1 MLDVSQGPTT
11 DRRRSRRASTQ
22 RKFLP
27 EVQALRALAVALVI
41 VYHLEP
47 RLVPGGFIGV
57 DVFFVISGFLISGHM
72 LREVRETGRLS
83 LARFWAN
90 RARRILPAG
99 LLVIGLTSAVST
111 WVIASSEW
119 LNLQRQ
125 ALASIF
131 YVQNW
136 LLARDSVDYLAADNA
151 PTPFQHFWSLAVEEQ
166 FYLLWPLVVVV
177 MAALAVR
184 TARAGR
190 RPRVG
195 RWVFAGF
202 GVLVAA
208 SFVWSVLEVQAQDPS
223 AYFVTTTRLWEL
235 GAGGMLAVVLR
246 HTERFALARAFLA
259 LAGLGTIAAGAF
271 LMSSETP
278 FPGVA
283 ALVPVLGTVAVIAA
297 GRTHGAGS
305 LTWLVDR
312 SWVQWLGNVSYSAY
326 LWHFPV
332 IVFFVAWADRDPR
345 PFESVG
351 LLALALVAAQASYTL
366 VEQPLRTARWARRGN
381 TRVLVAAA
389 VAMAVT
395 SVVALVPGYRAA
407 QEEQEWVERA
417 DVVTIAEGSGF
428 GAEAVHDG
436 IFPAYVTDERVLVPN
451 VADLGKELA
460 PMFSNGCTSGEAD
473 GVTKGC
479 TFGDTTGEHTIALVG
494 DSHMRM
500 LGTPLVS
507 IAEKNGWRVRTY
519 LHNSCPFALEPRT
532 LPGGPACVE
541 ANQATLEDL
550 LADPPDVVVTTFY
563 SGSEFRPSGSGRPPG
578 VEGLRQVWDEL
589 EDAGSRVIVIAD
601 APRPRGDV
609 TECVADHQ
617 ADPAR
622 CDVSRA
628 EALDQPGA
636 RTLRQAVE
644 ESGRVELVDLTDYY
658 CDSERCPAVVGNVL
672 VYRDGNHVT
681 DTYARSLQPYLAEAI
696 GIGG

>member
-1 MLDVSQGPTT
+1 V
-11 DRRRSRRASTQ
+11 STQ
-22 RKFLP
+22 RRFLP

-99 LLVIGLTSAVST
+99 LLVIGITAAASPL
-111 WVIASSEW
+111 VIASSEW
-119 LNLQRQ
+119 LNIQRQ

-136 LLARDSVDYLAADNA
+136 VLARDSVDYLAADNA

-190 RPRVG
+190 SSRVG
-195 RWVFAGF
+195 PWVFAGF

-208 SFVWSVLEVQAQDPS
+208 SFVWSVLEVRAQDPS

-271 LMSSETP
+271 LMSAQTP

-297 GRTHGAGS
+297 GRTQGVGS

-332 IVFFVAWADRDPR
+332 IVFFTAWADRDPG
-345 PFESVG
+345 PLESVG
-351 LLALALVAAQASYTL
+351 LLALSLLAAQASYTL
-366 VEQPLRTARWARRGN
+366 VEQPLRSAGWARRGN
-381 TRVLVAAA
+381 ARVLVAAA
-389 VAMAVT
+389 AAMALT
-395 SVVALVPGYRAA
+395 SAVAFVPGVRAA
-407 QEEQEWVERA
+407 QEEREWAEKA
-417 DVVTIAEGSGF
+417 DVVAIAPGTGF
-428 GAEAVHDG
+428 GAEAVRDG
-436 IFPAYVTDERVLVPN
+436 VLPAYVTDDRALVPN
-451 VADLGKELA
+451 VTDLGKELA
-460 PMFSNGCTSGEAD
+460 PMFGNGCTSGEAD

-479 TFGDTTGEHTIALVG
+479 TFGDPAGERTLALVG

-507 IAEKNGWRVRTY
+507 IAEAQGWRVRTY
-519 LHNSCPFALEPRT
+519 LHNSCPFGLEPRT

-541 ANQATLEDL
+541 ANQATLDEL

-563 SGSEFRPSGSGRPPG
+563 SGSEFRPSDSGRSPG
-578 VEGLRQVWDEL
+578 VEGLRLAWDKL
-589 EDAGSRVIVIAD
+589 ENAGSRVIVIAD
-601 APRPRGDV
+601 APRPRDDV

-617 ADPAR
+617 DYPGR
-622 CDVSRA
+622 CGVSRA

-636 RTLRQAVE
+636 RTLREAVE
-644 ESGRVELVDLTDYY
+644 ASGRVELVDLTDRY
-658 CDSERCPAVVGNVL
+658 CGSKRCPAVIGNVL
-672 VYRDGNHVT
+672 VYRDNNHIT
-681 DTYARSLQPYLAEAI
+681 DTYARSMQPYLAKTL
-696 GIGG
+696 GLGG